1 LIFNWSLFRKVKIAF
16 FISYLEGFRFE
27 YLKYRLKQEITWLIA
42 LLTQETDFMHTL
54 LLTLRIYIKTRRC
67 LQDGRYRNRW
77 IKSLWGPCSNF
88 LFSLIAVALVTTVVH
103 GVYQLPGE
111 SISLETRIRAGE
123 VIPDSEVP
131 LIAEAIAMRTSAVE
145 KSSRIKMCNEI
156 RNYVSCFGID
166 LKLAK
171 LIYDISKDEQID
183 PELIFRIIWAESRF
197 EHDCVGLVGEIG
209 LMQVRYST
217 ALTIDPGATRK
228 KLFDP
233 AYNIRIGIKHLK
245 DHLHFYR
252 GDTKLAL
259 LAYNRGRGRVNE
271 LLGLGINPAN
281 GYASKVLNTRL

>member
-1 LIFNWSLFRKVKIAF
+1 
-16 FISYLEGFRFE
+16 
-27 YLKYRLKQEITWLIA
+27 
-42 LLTQETDFMHTL
+42 MHKL
-54 LLTLRIYIKTRRC
+54 LLKLRIYFKTRRC
-67 LQDGRYRNRW
+67 LRGSRYRQSW
-77 IKSLWGPCSNF
+77 IKKLWSSSSNLF
-88 LFSLIAVALVTTVVH
+88 FSLVTVAFVATVVH

-111 SISLETRIRAGE
+111 SISLETKIRAGE
-123 VIPDSEVP
+123 VIPDNEVP
-131 LIAEAIAMRTSAVE
+131 LVAEAIEMRLSAME
-145 KSSRIKMCNEI
+145 KSGQIQMGKEI
-156 RNYVSCFGID
+156 WNFAGRFGID
-166 LKLAK
+166 LELAK

-197 EHDCVGLVGEIG
+197 KTDCVGIVGEIG
-209 LMQVRYST
+209 LMQVRYGT
-217 ALTIDPGATRK
+217 ALTVDPGATQK

-271 LLGLGINPAN
+271 LLSLGINPAN

>member
-1 LIFNWSLFRKVKIAF
+1 MHKLLIK
-16 FISYLEGFRFE
+16 
-27 YLKYRLKQEITWLIA
+27 LK
-42 LLTQETDFMHTL
+42 
-54 LLTLRIYIKTRRC
+54 IYIKTRQC
-67 LQDGRYRNRW
+67 LRDGRYRKSC
-77 IKSLWGPCSNF
+77 IKRLWDSSSNF
-88 LFSLIAVALVTTVVH
+88 LFSLFVVALMATIVH

-111 SISLETRIRAGE
+111 SISLETKIKAGE
-123 VIPDSEVP
+123 VIPDNEVP
-131 LIAEAIAMRTSAVE
+131 LVAEAIEIRLFAMK
-145 KSSRIKMCNEI
+145 KSNEI
-156 RNYVSCFGID
+156 QMCKEIWNYAGRFGID

-183 PELIFRIIWAESRF
+183 PELVFRIIWAESRF
-197 EHDCVGLVGEIG
+197 KPDCVGIVGEIG
-209 LMQVRYST
+209 LMQVRYGT

-271 LLGLGINPAN
+271 LLSLGINPAN